1 MEEKNKEAAILRA
14 AEEEFLQ
21 KGYEGAKTV
30 AIARRAGVTH
40 AMLHYYFRSKENL
53 YNQVL
58 TTKFDMLVQSVLIS
72 FTRSDLPFLDRL
84 RVGIEAHFDFLV
96 QNPGLP
102 RFVINELIADTQQV
116 ELLRERLARM
126 FATVVVPM
134 QEELNTL
141 IEQGVVDRVSMVD
154 LVVDMVSLNA
164 FVFIAMPI
172 IEPFALQYYAPSLE
186 EFLAQ
191 RKRENVELIMRRLKR
206 S

>member
-102 RFVINELIADTQQV
+102 RFVINELIVDTQQI
-116 ELLRERLARM
+116 ELLRERLARV

-172 IEPFALQYYAPSLE
+172 IEPFALQHYGLSLE

>member
-58 TTKFDMLVQSVLIS
+58 TTKFDLLVQSVLIS

>member
-1 MEEKNKEAAILRA
+1 M
-14 AEEEFLQ
+14 
-21 KGYEGAKTV
+21 